1 MASSSG
7 PSGASVPGGLDVAW
21 KYARPIEGNKHGTIC
36 TFCESTFKSGGITRL
51 KYHLAGFDPHK
62 SVKKCKEVP
71 PDIKKEV
78 IAWIKEKE
86 SSKQHKKSVE
96 ENIRSTAREGYMG
109 NKSSNPVDD
118 DDDND
123 DDGYAYPPDMHP
135 AEKEDYLAA
144 IRESKQERFRQGGV
158 YGMGSKR
165 FAGGAS
171 GSSQPQYR
179 RTQSLRDPLPSPPVP
194 MPHKNTRAKQRKIK
208 GMIRNSA
215 EVLGR
220 YCSKFFIL
228 ENVAPQKAS
237 SPLFKNMIAA
247 AQQAGQGVATP
258 SPYEIKHKYL
268 DMEHTDMQAYV
279 EKVKEDWG
287 VCGCTIMS
295 DGWTGPTR
303 LSIIN
308 FMDVIK
314 EVGPS
319 NVVHIVTD
327 NGSAFVKAGQM
338 MMERYPI
345 YWTPCAAHCID
356 LIFEDIGKQ
365 ESVANVINNA
375 RKLTNYIYN
384 HSWLLAQMRI
394 FCQGDLVRPGATRFA
409 TNYITINSILNK
421 KAGLKQLF
429 TSEEWYNSR
438 FSESEEGKR
447 IESRVLDHRF
457 WDAMEGVQS
466 IYEPLYSI
474 LRIVDTEVVPAM
486 PILYDMFHIMKEK
499 ISKLKEKKWLLK
511 IINHRWDVTLSRPLH
526 QAAHYLNP
534 RYQYETGVGH
544 NKELLSGL
552 QRVFERLNPTGDR
565 GLQAFGAEVINFR
578 DCRKTFRTEMA
589 VKSRKSIPPAE
600 WWNLHGDS
608 APNLQKIA
616 MRILSQTASSSACK
630 RNWSTFALIHMKQR
644 NRLAYTRLEKIV
656 FCYYNMKLK
665 LRDEEAK
672 MNKVA
677 ENDYI
682 DLLDIARQPSDD
694 DNNPIQQWIMTA
706 HLDDEQGNPDA
717 VIAQHAAQEGV
728 DVDRF
733 ISEDVRSGD
742 TSSFERDMLGPRQCQ
757 RRPLRDYA
765 SASRMES
772 SSNSSDNDGGSN
784 AGSGGNEEGR
794 QYSPFTVE
802 ADFTH
807 ATQDED
813 HGCREA
819 GPGIGAIGKQY
830 SKKRSQPI
838 NPSEEDM
845 AISFGS
851 MSIGTRP
858 STNSNES
865 YDGYGYVMSDY
876 SGTRYG
882 AQDEETDYGPTSWV
896 NPNYPIYG
904 MTVGSSRETYV
915 HHVQTWLTN
924 YSGYMTWYDYC
935 MNLDGCSSLFE
946 PHRSSSFM

>member
-118 DDDND
+118 DDDDD

-144 IRESKQERFRQGGV
+144 IRASKQERFRQGGV

-194 MPHKNTRAKQRKIK
+194 MPHKNTRAKQRTIK

-237 SPLFKNMIAA
+237 SPHFKNMIAA

-287 VCGCTIMS
+287 VYGCTIMS
-295 DGWTGPTR
+295 DGWTGPMR

-365 ESVANVINNA
+365 ESVANVINKA

-394 FCQGDLVRPGATRFA
+394 FL
-409 TNYITINSILNK
+409 
-421 KAGLKQLF
+421 
-429 TSEEWYNSR
+429 
-438 FSESEEGKR
+438 
-447 IESRVLDHRF
+447 
-457 WDAMEGVQS
+457 QS

-474 LRIVDTEVVPAM
+474 LRIVDTEVVPTM

-499 ISKLKEKKWLLK
+499 ISKLKGKKWLLK

-552 QRVFERLNPTGDR
+552 QRVFERLNSTGDR

-608 APNLQKIA
+608 ALNLQKIA
-616 MRILSQTASSSACK
+616 MRILSQTASSSACE
-630 RNWSTFALIHMKQR
+630 RNWSTFALIHTKQR

-665 LRDEEAK
+665 LRDEEAE

-682 DLLDIARQPSDD
+682 DLLDIAGQPSDD

-717 VIAQHAAQEGV
+717 VIAQHAAQEGL
-728 DVDRF
+728 DVDRVIF
-733 ISEDVRSGD
+733 EDVRSGD

-757 RRPLRDYA
+757 RRPLRDDA

-876 SGTRYG
+876 SGTRYE
-882 AQDEETDYGPTSWV
+882 AQDEETDYGPPNWV

>member
-7 PSGASVPGGLDVAW
+7 PSGASVPSGLDVAW

-51 KYHLAGFDPHK
+51 KYHLAEFDPHK

-71 PDIKKEV
+71 PDIKKV

-96 ENIRSTAREGYMG
+96 ENIRSTTRGGYMD
-109 NKSSNPVDD
+109 NKSSNPID
-118 DDDND
+118 D

-135 AEKEDYLAA
+135 AEKEDYVSV
-144 IRESKQERFRQGGV
+144 IRASKQEEQFRQGGF

-165 FAGGAS
+165 FSGGAS

-179 RTQSLRDPLPSPPVP
+179 RTQSLRDPLPSPPVL
-194 MPHKNTRAKQRKIK
+194 MPHKNTRVKQRTIK
-208 GMIRNSA
+208 DMIRNSA

-220 YCSKFFIL
+220 YCSKFFVL

-237 SPLFKNMIAA
+237 SPHFKNMIVV
-247 AQQAGQGVATP
+247 AQQAGQGVAIP

-279 EKVKEDWG
+279 EKVNEDWG
-287 VCGCTIMS
+287 VYGYTIMS
-295 DGWTGPTR
+295 DGWTSPTR

-308 FMDVIK
+308 FMDVLK

-319 NVVHIVTD
+319 NVVHIVID
-327 NGSAFVKAGQM
+327 NGSAFVKAGEM
-338 MMERYPI
+338 MMEWYPI

-365 ESVANVINNA
+365 ESVANVINKA

-384 HSWLLAQMRI
+384 YGWLLAQMRI
-394 FCQGDLVRPGATRFA
+394 FL
-409 TNYITINSILNK
+409 
-421 KAGLKQLF
+421 
-429 TSEEWYNSR
+429 
-438 FSESEEGKR
+438 
-447 IESRVLDHRF
+447 
-457 WDAMEGVQS
+457 QS

-474 LRIVDTEVVPAM
+474 LRIVDTEVVPTM
-486 PILYDMFHIMKEK
+486 PILYDIFQIMKEK
-499 ISKLKEKKWLLK
+499 ISKLKGKKWLLK
-511 IINHRWDVTLSRPLH
+511 IINYRWDVTLSRPLH
-526 QAAHYLNP
+526 QVAHYLNP
-534 RYQYETGVGH
+534 RYQYEIGVVH
-544 NKELLSGL
+544 NKELLLGL

-589 VKSRKSIPPAE
+589 VKSRKLIPPAE

-608 APNLQKIA
+608 ALNLQKIA
-616 MRILSQTASSSACK
+616 MRILSQTASSSA
-630 RNWSTFALIHMKQR
+630 W
-644 NRLAYTRLEKIV
+644 
-656 FCYYNMKLK
+656 
-665 LRDEEAK
+665 
-672 MNKVA
+672 
-677 ENDYI
+677 
-682 DLLDIARQPSDD
+682 QPSND
-694 DNNPIQQWIMTA
+694 DNNPIQQWIITA
-706 HLDDEQGNPDA
+706 HLDDEQGNLDA

-728 DVDRF
+728 DVDRV
-733 ISEDVRSGD
+733 ISEDVGSGD
-742 TSSFERDMLGPRQCQ
+742 TSSFERDMLGPRQGQ
-757 RRPLRDYA
+757 RRPFRDNA

-772 SSNSSDNDGGSN
+772 SSNSLDNDGGSN
-784 AGSGGNEEGR
+784 AGSGGNEERR
-794 QYSPFTVE
+794 QYNPFTVE

-813 HGCREA
+813 HGCRDA
-819 GPGIGAIGKQY
+819 GPGIGTIGKQY
-830 SKKRSQPI
+830 SKKVSQPI
-838 NPSEEDM
+838 NPSEEDT

-851 MSIGTRP
+851 MSIGTRS

-876 SGTRYG
+876 SGTRYE
-882 AQDEETDYGPTSWV
+882 AQDDETNYGPTSWV

-904 MTVGSSRETYV
+904 RTVGSSRETYV

-935 MNLDGCSSLFE
+935 MNLDGCSTLFE

>member
-7 PSGASVPGGLDVAW
+7 PSGASVPG
-21 KYARPIEGNKHGTIC
+21 EGNKHGTIC

-118 DDDND
+118 EDDDD

-144 IRESKQERFRQGGV
+144 IRVSKQERFRQRGV

-179 RTQSLRDPLPSPPVP
+179 RTQSLRDPLPSPLVP
-194 MPHKNTRAKQRKIK
+194 MPHKNTRAKQRTIK
-208 GMIRNSA
+208 GRIRNSA

-220 YCSKFFIL
+220 YYSKFFIL
-228 ENVAPQKAS
+228 ENVAPQKES
-237 SPLFKNMIAA
+237 SPHFKNMIAA

-268 DMEHTDMQAYV
+268 DMKHTNMQAYV

-287 VCGCTIMS
+287 VYGCTIMS
-295 DGWTGPTR
+295 DGWIGPTR

-314 EVGPS
+314 EVGLS

-327 NGSAFVKAGQM
+327 NGSAFVKVGQM

-365 ESVANVINNA
+365 ESVANVINKA

-394 FCQGDLVRPGATRFA
+394 FL
-409 TNYITINSILNK
+409 
-421 KAGLKQLF
+421 
-429 TSEEWYNSR
+429 
-438 FSESEEGKR
+438 
-447 IESRVLDHRF
+447 
-457 WDAMEGVQS
+457 QS

-474 LRIVDTEVVPAM
+474 LRIVDTEVVPTM

-499 ISKLKEKKWLLK
+499 ISKLKGKKWLLK
-511 IINHRWDVTLSRPLH
+511 IINHRWDVTLSCPLH

-552 QRVFERLNPTGDR
+552 QCIFERLNPTGDR

-589 VKSRKSIPPAE
+589 VKSRKSIPPTE
-600 WWNLHGDS
+600 WWNLHGDF

-616 MRILSQTASSSACK
+616 MRILSQTASSSSACE
-630 RNWSTFALIHMKQR
+630 RNWSTFALIHTKQR

-665 LRDEEAK
+665 LRDEDAE

-717 VIAQHAAQEGV
+717 VIAQCAAQEGV
-728 DVDRF
+728 DVDRV

-742 TSSFERDMLGPRQCQ
+742 TSSFERDMLGPRQGQ
-757 RRPLRDYA
+757 RRPLRDDA

-794 QYSPFTVE
+794 QYNPFTVE

-882 AQDEETDYGPTSWV
+882 AQDEETDYRPTSWV

-904 MTVGSSRETYV
+904 RTVGSSRETYM
-915 HHVQTWLTN
+915 HHVQTCLTN
-924 YSGYMTWYDYC
+924 YSGYMTRYDYC
-935 MNLDGCSSLFE
+935 MNLDGCSLLFE

>member
-394 FCQGDLVRPGATRFA
+394 FL
-409 TNYITINSILNK
+409 
-421 KAGLKQLF
+421 
-429 TSEEWYNSR
+429 
-438 FSESEEGKR
+438 
-447 IESRVLDHRF
+447 
-457 WDAMEGVQS
+457 QS

>member
-1 MASSSG
+1 MTSSSG
-7 PSGASVPGGLDVAW
+7 PSGASVHGGLDVAW

-78 IAWIKEKE
+78 IAWMKEKE
-86 SSKQHKKSVE
+86 SSKQHKKFVE
-96 ENIRSTAREGYMG
+96 ENIRSTTREGYMG

-118 DDDND
+118 EDDDD

-135 AEKEDYLAA
+135 AEKEDYLAT
-144 IRESKQERFRQGGV
+144 IRASKQERFRQGGV
-158 YGMGSKR
+158 YEIGSKR

-171 GSSQPQYR
+171 GSSQPQYCC
-179 RTQSLRDPLPSPPVP
+179 TQSLRDPLPSPLVS
-194 MPHKNTRAKQRKIK
+194 MPHKNTRAKQRTIK

-237 SPLFKNMIAA
+237 SPYFKNMIVA

-287 VCGCTIMS
+287 VYGCTIMS

-314 EVGPS
+314 EVEPS

-327 NGSAFVKAGQM
+327 NGLAFVKAGQM

-356 LIFEDIGKQ
+356 LIFEDIEKQ
-365 ESVANVINNA
+365 ESVANVINKA

-394 FCQGDLVRPGATRFA
+394 FL
-409 TNYITINSILNK
+409 
-421 KAGLKQLF
+421 
-429 TSEEWYNSR
+429 
-438 FSESEEGKR
+438 
-447 IESRVLDHRF
+447 
-457 WDAMEGVQS
+457 QS

-474 LRIVDTEVVPAM
+474 LRIVDTEVVPTM

-499 ISKLKEKKWLLK
+499 ISKLKGKKWLLK

-552 QRVFERLNPTGDR
+552 QRVFERLNLTGDR
-565 GLQAFGAEVINFR
+565 GLQAFGAE
-578 DCRKTFRTEMA
+578 
-589 VKSRKSIPPAE
+589 S
-600 WWNLHGDS
+600 H
-608 APNLQKIA
+608 
-616 MRILSQTASSSACK
+616 
-630 RNWSTFALIHMKQR
+630 
-644 NRLAYTRLEKIV
+644 
-656 FCYYNMKLK
+656 
-665 LRDEEAK
+665 
-672 MNKVA
+672 
-677 ENDYI
+677 
-682 DLLDIARQPSDD
+682 
-694 DNNPIQQWIMTA
+694 
-706 HLDDEQGNPDA
+706 
-717 VIAQHAAQEGV
+717 
-728 DVDRF
+728 
-733 ISEDVRSGD
+733 
-742 TSSFERDMLGPRQCQ
+742 MLGPMQGQ
-757 RRPLRDYA
+757 RRPLRDDA

-772 SSNSSDNDGGSN
+772 SSNSSDNDTGSN

-819 GPGIGAIGKQY
+819 GPGIRAIGKQY

-845 AISFGS
+845 AINFGS

-865 YDGYGYVMSDY
+865 YDGYGYVMSNY

-904 MTVGSSRETYV
+904 RTVGSSRETYV

-935 MNLDGCSSLFE
+935 INLDGCSSLFE

>member
-7 PSGASVPGGLDVAW
+7 PSGASVHGGLDVAW

-118 DDDND
+118 DDDDD

-135 AEKEDYLAA
+135 VEKEDYLAA
-144 IRESKQERFRQGGV
+144 IRASKQERFRQGGV

-194 MPHKNTRAKQRKIK
+194 MPHKNTRAKQRTIK

-237 SPLFKNMIAA
+237 SPHFKNMIAA

-279 EKVKEDWG
+279 EKVKVDWG
-287 VCGCTIMS
+287 VYGCTIMS

-365 ESVANVINNA
+365 ESVANVINKA

-394 FCQGDLVRPGATRFA
+394 FL
-409 TNYITINSILNK
+409 
-421 KAGLKQLF
+421 
-429 TSEEWYNSR
+429 
-438 FSESEEGKR
+438 
-447 IESRVLDHRF
+447 
-457 WDAMEGVQS
+457 QS

-474 LRIVDTEVVPAM
+474 LRIVDTEVVPTM

-499 ISKLKEKKWLLK
+499 ISKLKGKKWLLK

-616 MRILSQTASSSACK
+616 MRILSQTASSSACE
-630 RNWSTFALIHMKQR
+630 RNWSTFALIHTKQR

-665 LRDEEAK
+665 LRDEEAE

-682 DLLDIARQPSDD
+682 DLLDIAGQPSDD

-728 DVDRF
+728 DVDRV

-757 RRPLRDYA
+757 RRPLRDDA

-882 AQDEETDYGPTSWV
+882 AQDEETYYGPTSWV

>member
-7 PSGASVPGGLDVAW
+7 PSGASVHGGLDVAW

-51 KYHLAGFDPHK
+51 KYHLAGFDPQK

-118 DDDND
+118 DDDDD

-144 IRESKQERFRQGGV
+144 IRASKQERFRQGGV

-194 MPHKNTRAKQRKIK
+194 MPHKNTRAKQRTIK

-237 SPLFKNMIAA
+237 SPHFKNMIAA

-279 EKVKEDWG
+279 EKVKVDWG
-287 VCGCTIMS
+287 VYGCTIMS

-365 ESVANVINNA
+365 ESVANVINKA

-394 FCQGDLVRPGATRFA
+394 FL
-409 TNYITINSILNK
+409 
-421 KAGLKQLF
+421 
-429 TSEEWYNSR
+429 
-438 FSESEEGKR
+438 
-447 IESRVLDHRF
+447 
-457 WDAMEGVQS
+457 QS

-474 LRIVDTEVVPAM
+474 LRIVDTEVVPTM

-499 ISKLKEKKWLLK
+499 ISKLKGKKWLLK

-616 MRILSQTASSSACK
+616 MRILSQTASSSACE
-630 RNWSTFALIHMKQR
+630 RNWSTFALIHTKQR

-665 LRDEEAK
+665 LRDEEAE

-682 DLLDIARQPSDD
+682 DLLDIAGQPSDD

-728 DVDRF
+728 DVDRV

-757 RRPLRDYA
+757 RRPLRDDA